1 MSATERYRQQRRSGR
16 QALQPETA
24 RDTTKTNPSLLRL
37 PVDDTFDYN
46 DFEDMVVEKPRPASD
61 GTKVAAATQ
70 DEIVEEKKS
79 MINMRNTTITVVFL
93 SSLAYIVSTLP
104 VDFSL

>member
-1 MSATERYRQQRRSGR
+1 MSATERYRQKRRSGR
-16 QALQPETA
+16 QALQPEAA

-46 DFEDMVVEKPRPASD
+46 DFEDMVVEKPRPVSD
-61 GTKVAAATQ
+61 ETKVAAATK
-70 DEIVEEKKS
+70 DEIVEERKS
-79 MINMRNTTITVVFL
+79 MINMRNTAITVVFL